1 MDAQTTLSKIM
12 VALGMNQEEA
22 TEVKLAEM
30 KLEDGTKI
38 EAEEFQAGQAVFV
51 ITEDKEKMAMPEGS
65 YAMEDGKVMVVDESG
80 VIAEVMEPK
89 KEEAESEEKEEAV
102 TAGET
107 EEIEAAND
115 GEAQAKKV
123 VESET
128 ISRETFFAEVDKVRA
143 EFTAQLEA
151 YKEEIANLS
160 SQKEQAELQLSTT
173 EKDLAE
179 VQSKLNAE
187 PASTGVKHSPEGN
200 TAAKSK
206 FNKIGNNSS
215 QNTASRVFAK
225 IANIKNV

>member
-1 MDAQTTLSKIM
+1 M
-12 VALGMNQEEA
+12 VALGMNEKPI
-22 TEVKLAEM
+22 EVQLTEM
-30 KLEDGTKI
+30 KLEDGTMI

-65 YAMEDGKVMVVDESG
+65 YAMEDGKVMVVDENG
-80 VIAEVMEPK
+80 IIAEVMEPK
-89 KEEAESEEKEEAV
+89 EEKAESEEEEV
-102 TAGET
+102 TAGNT

-115 GEAQAKKV
+115 GEAAPKKV

-128 ISRETFFAEVDKVRA
+128 ISRETFFAEVNKVRA

-160 SQKEQAELQLSTT
+160 SLKEQAELQLSTA

-179 VQSKLNAE
+179 VQSKLSAE
-187 PASTGVKHSPEGN
+187 PASAGVKHSPEGN
-200 TAAKSK
+200 KAAKATFK
-206 FNKIGNNSS
+206 KIGTYGP